1 MPLAAADL
9 SADTQTLVYTLPPG
23 KKASVNISVCARAQS
38 AQIRLAVTGGSAP
51 TDADWIEYD
60 ASLSQNGVL
69 ERTQIWLAAGERIY
83 ARANEAGVSV
93 LVYGPVENA

>member
-1 MPLAAADL
+1 MPLATADL
-9 SADTQTLVYTLPPG
+9 SADTETLVYTLPAG
-23 KKASVNISVCARAQS
+23 KKASVNISICARSQA

-60 ASLSQNGVL
+60 ASLARNGVL
-69 ERTQIWLAAGERIY
+69 ERTQIWLDAGECIY

-93 LVYGPVENA
+93 VVYGPVENG